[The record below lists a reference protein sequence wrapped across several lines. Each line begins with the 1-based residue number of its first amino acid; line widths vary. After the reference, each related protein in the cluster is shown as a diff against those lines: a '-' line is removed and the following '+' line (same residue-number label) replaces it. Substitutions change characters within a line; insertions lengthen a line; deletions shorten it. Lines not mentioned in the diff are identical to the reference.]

1 MNPITAEALNLALK
15 EVIGNLREYVEA
27 KSAETLTPDELVNLE
42 DEAVVLREI
51 AKRLKNLVD
60 HA

>member
-1 MNPITAEALNLALK
+1 MNHITAEVLNLALK

>member
-1 MNPITAEALNLALK
+1 MNHITAEALNLALK
-15 EVIGNLREYVEA
+15 EVIGSLREYVEA

>member
-27 KSAETLTPDELVNLE
+27 KSAETLTSDELVNLE
-42 DEAVVLREI
+42 NEAVVLREI

-60 HA
+60 HV